1 MYEILNFLKGGL
13 IDNYWYALLLE
24 HILLLWRLVI
34 YIKIFE
40 KFNLVTINK
49 YFKQQNNENVNN

>member
-1 MYEILNFLKGGL
+1 MYEILNFLKGWL
-13 IDNYWYALLLE
+13 
-24 HILLLWRLVI
+24 